1 MLTLKL
7 EGQMPEQMQNDIPS
21 PERIRAD
28 DAFARKCGAVGA
40 ISLGFG
46 LAWWLALELTC
57 GLLEMGDPA
66 YKAGM
71 DWGLVPAMVLGAFI
85 GTAIIFR

>member
-1 MLTLKL
+1 
-7 EGQMPEQMQNDIPS
+7 MQNDIPS

-46 LAWWLALELTC
+46 LAWWLALEQTC
-57 GLLEMGDPA
+57 RLLDMSA
-66 YKAGM
+66 TAFRAGM
-71 DWGLVPAMVLGAFI
+71 DWGLVPAMVLGAVV
-85 GTAIIFR
+85 GTAVIFRNAGR